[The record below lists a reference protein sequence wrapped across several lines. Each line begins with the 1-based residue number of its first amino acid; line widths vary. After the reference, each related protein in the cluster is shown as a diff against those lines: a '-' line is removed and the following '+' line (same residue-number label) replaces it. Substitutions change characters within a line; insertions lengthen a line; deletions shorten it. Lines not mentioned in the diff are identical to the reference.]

1 MASITIQNAPSID
14 DMTMQRFRSE
24 SEKMG
29 GLARSCRFL
38 VRINPVG
45 ELLRLLDTEGMSRDL
60 MYLTEMAEIPGRGF
74 MNVDL
79 RYYGPSFKLPFQT
92 TYEDINLGFI
102 CRARGLER
110 EFFDN
115 WMTVINP
122 VNTFDFN
129 YRDDYRSTIEIFH
142 FTDTPT
148 IDRDPGGSSGKSGG
162 TSISS
167 GKNEAPNN
175 AIYKATI
182 HNAYPILVNQQPLLW
197 TDDQF
202 MKLIVSFTYT
212 HWTREGIDPERSALQ
227 GNDLVRGIASENEFL
242 RR

>member
-1 MASITIQNAPSID
+1 MASIPLTNAPSID

-24 SEKMG
+24 SDKMG
-29 GLARSCRFL
+29 GLARGCRFL
-38 VRINPVG
+38 VRITPVG
-45 ELLRLLDTEGMSRDL
+45 ELLNLIDDAGMTRDL

-92 TYEDINLGFI
+92 TYEDLNLGFI

-122 VNTFDFN
+122 VNTYDFN
-129 YRDDYRSTIEIFH
+129 YRDDYRCQIDIFH

-148 IDRDPGGSSGKSGG
+148 TAGVSGQANG
-162 TSISS
+162 I
-167 GKNEAPNN
+167 NN
-175 AIYKATI
+175 AIYRATI

-202 MKLIVSFTYT
+202 LKLIVSFTYT
-212 HWTREGIDPERSALQ
+212 HWTREGIDPRKTLGS
-227 GNDLVRGIASENEFL
+227 GSDRLVKGIDSSNPFL
-242 RR
+242 TTINR

>member
-74 MNVDL
+74 VNVDL

-129 YRDDYRSTIEIFH
+129 YRDDYRSTIEVFH
-142 FTDTPT
+142 FTDTAT
-148 IDRDPGGSSGKSGG
+148 LAGRFG
-162 TSISS
+162 
-167 GKNEAPNN
+167 EATNSPNN